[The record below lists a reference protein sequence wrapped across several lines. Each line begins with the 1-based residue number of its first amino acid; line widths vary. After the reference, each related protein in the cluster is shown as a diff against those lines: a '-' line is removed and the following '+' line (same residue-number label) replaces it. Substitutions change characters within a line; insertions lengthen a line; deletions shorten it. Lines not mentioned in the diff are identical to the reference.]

1 MLAKSFEQCPRCGH
15 SEVIDYNSNLKPN
28 GHCEF
33 SPCRKWRYTL
43 WRNWSDD
50 PIHENDD
57 MFRGQPKKKYGTK
70 SDYLQVIGLNPST
83 ADETINDPTVA
94 RCIDFAKRWGF
105 GGLCMTNLFAFRA
118 TDPNVMKEHSSPIGD
133 RNDRWLDET
142 SQNAGLILFAWGN
155 HGTHLDRA
163 ATVSAVLCAKY
174 RLKTVALEM
183 TKAMQPKHPLYIKAD
198 TEPFSYPPTL

>member
-1 MLAKSFEQCPRCGH
+1 M
-15 SEVIDYNSNLKPN
+15 KPN

-43 WRNWSDD
+43 WRNWSDE
-50 PIHENDD
+50 PVHENAD
-57 MFRGQPKKKYGTK
+57 MFRGQPQKKYGTK

-118 TDPNVMKEHSSPIGD
+118 TDPDVMKEQLYPISDPDGD
-133 RNDRWLDET
+133 RNNDGWIQET
-142 SQNAGLILFAWGN
+142 ASGAGLILCAWGN
-155 HGTHLDRA
+155 HGSFLDRSGK
-163 ATVSAVLCAKY
+163 VSFA
-174 RLKTVALEM
+174 LKTLFPAKLVALAM
-183 TKAMQPKHPLYIKAD
+183 TNAMQPKHPLYIKAD
-198 TEPFSYPPTL
+198 TEPFSYPQTP